1 MSEMNEAALRR
12 KKRRKRQ
19 MIGQYMLSFMIIVL
33 TGLNVG
39 FGAINLQKIKD
50 QRAGLYNTDPG
61 NPELPQAPLKETEA
75 EVPKTEPTAEN
86 AGSETEVPQLGED
99 KNTEPQPGE
108 GPGLTVPNGE
118 AAYKDPRFYLVGYY
132 ENMGVISNP
141 TGFVNIRS
149 EASANAP
156 IVGKAPA
163 YSAFEILEESGDF
176 YKIAAGGCEGYVA
189 RDFVYTGDEALTVA
203 MQHCSANAY
212 ALYDRTKA
220 YERPN
225 TASKEQF
232 EMYADNGYELLERV
246 GNWVRIVT
254 NTGLYGYVNEDKVSV
269 RYTLVEPYFY
279 EEAGKD
285 LSRTRLDLID
295 YAFQWYGGAYVW
307 GSATLGEGVD
317 CSGYVL
323 RVFEHFGYNVPRLSI
338 EQSVWGKEVASMA
351 DIKAGDLL
359 FFRGYYDNG
368 TLSEGVGH
376 VGIYIGNGKMIHAA
390 SKERGITVDAY
401 NYMEEPIC
409 IRRYIND

>member
-1 MSEMNEAALRR
+1 MSDLNDAALRR
-12 KKRRKRQ
+12 MKRRKRQ
-19 MIGQYMLSFMIIVL
+19 MIGRYFLSFTIIVL
-33 TGLNVG
+33 TGVNVC
-39 FGAINLQKIKD
+39 FGAINLQKIRD
-50 QRAGLYNTDPG
+50 QRAGLFDAAPNRGVEGEKQEDTKAPENTQADLQNVVNDTAMEDPE
-61 NPELPQAPLKETEA
+61 NSDVNEPAEETIA
-75 EVPKTEPTAEN
+75 
-86 AGSETEVPQLGED
+86 AGETSYD
-99 KNTEPQPGE
+99 
-108 GPGLTVPNGE
+108 
-118 AAYKDPRFYLVGYY
+118 DPRFYLVGYY
-132 ENMGVISNP
+132 DNMGVISNP

-149 EASANAP
+149 EASANAK
-156 IVGKAPA
+156 IIGKAPA

-176 YKIAAGGCEGYVA
+176 YKIAAGGCEGYVS

-203 MQHCSANAY
+203 MQKCSANAY

-225 TASKEQF
+225 TASAEVF
-232 EMYADNGYELLERV
+232 EMYADNGYEVLERV
-246 GNWVRIVT
+246 GNWVRVVT
-254 NTGLYGYVNEDKVSV
+254 NTGLVGYVNADKAAV

-285 LSRTRLDLID
+285 LSKTRLDLID
-295 YAFQWYGGAYVW
+295 YAFDWYGGAYVW
-307 GSATLGEGVD
+307 GGVTLGEGVD

-323 RVFEHFGYNVPRLSI
+323 RVFEHFGYNVPRLSM

-351 DIKAGDLL
+351 ECKPGDLL

-390 SKERGITVDAY
+390 SKERGITVDTY
-401 NYMEEPIC
+401 NYMEDPIC